1 VHAIEV
7 ILDDPEL
14 ILAFLRNIQGS
25 LGLTVY
31 DTSIDNKMA
40 ASMLMDKTKLDFDDA
55 PITTWLKSWELKQ

>member
-7 ILDDPEL
+7 ILNNPEL

-55 PITTWLKSWELKQ
+55 PITT